1 MKAIKTVVLAGL
13 AAWTLNANTGSA
25 FAQATD
31 WPTRTVT
38 VVVPY
43 PAGGATDAIARL
55 VTAQLQQQMG
65 QSFVIENKGGAG
77 GNIGASFVAKS
88 APDGYTVLFNI
99 NGHAIAPSIYKKL
112 NYSPDDDFIRVTQ
125 IAATSTVLVT
135 NPQVPVKNFQD
146 LVKLA
151 KSKPGELNY
160 GSTGVGN
167 SLHLTMEI
175 LQRAAGF
182 KLTMVPFR
190 GDAPLFQSL
199 FRNDIQL
206 ALVPSS
212 ITKQHIESGAVTALG
227 ISTTKRSPALPNV
240 PTIAEQGMP
249 GFEMR
254 GWMGLFLP
262 KGTPD
267 AIVQKLYRET
277 KKAVDTPEMQKRFAT
292 VELEPVASS
301 PAEFE
306 KLYRADRE
314 KFAKVIKEANIPQ
327 Q

>member
-1 MKAIKTVVLAGL
+1 MMKFPKVAVAAVVLTAS
-13 AAWTLNANTGSA
+13 WCCTA

-55 VTAQLQQQMG
+55 LAASLQQQLG
-65 QSFVIENKGGAG
+65 QSFVIVNKGGAG
-77 GNIGASFVAKS
+77 GNIGASFVAK
-88 APDGYTVLFNI
+88 APADGYTVLFNI
-99 NGHAIAPSIYKKL
+99 NGHAIAPAIYKKL

-125 IAATSTVLVT
+125 IAATSTVLVV
-135 NPQVPVKNFQD
+135 NPQVPVKGFQD

-175 LQRAAGF
+175 LQRTSGVRF
-182 KLTMVPFR
+182 TMVPFR

-199 FRNDIQL
+199 FRNDVQI

-212 ITKQHIESGAVTALG
+212 ITKQHIASGAVRALG
-227 ISTTKRSPALPNV
+227 ITTAKRSPTLPNV

-249 GFEMR
+249 GFENR

-267 AIVQKLYRET
+267 AIVQKLYLET
-277 KKAVDTPEMQKRFAT
+277 KKAIETDAINKKFA
-292 VELEPVASS
+292 VFELEPVAST
-301 PAEFE
+301 PAAFE

-314 KFAKVIKEANIPQ
+314 KFARIIKEANIPLQ
-327 Q
+327 

>member
-1 MKAIKTVVLAGL
+1 MMKISKVAVAATALAVS
-13 AAWTLNANTGSA
+13 WCSA
-25 FAQATD
+25 LFAQTAN
-31 WPTRTVT
+31 WPERTVT

-43 PAGGATDAIARL
+43 PAGGATDAIARIIA
-55 VTAQLQQQMG
+55 AQLQQQLG
-65 QSFVIENKGGAG
+65 QNFIIVNKGGAG
-77 GNIGASFVAKS
+77 GNIGASSVAKS
-88 APDGYTVLFNI
+88 PADGYTVLFNI
-99 NGHAIAPSIYKKL
+99 NGHAIAPAIYKKL

-125 IAATSTVLVT
+125 IASTSTLLVVNPKVPLKGFQELVT
-135 NPQVPVKNFQD
+135 
-146 LVKLA
+146 LA
-151 KSKPGELNY
+151 RSKPGELNY

-175 LQRAAGF
+175 LQRATGAKF
-182 KLTMVPFR
+182 TMVPFR

-199 FRNDIQL
+199 FRNDVQL

-212 ITKQHIESGAVTALG
+212 SAKQHIESGAVRALG
-227 ISTTKRSPALPNV
+227 ITTLKRSPALPNV

-249 GFEMR
+249 GFENR

-267 AIVQKLYRET
+267 AIVQKLYLET
-277 KKAVDTPEMQKRFAT
+277 KKAVETEATRKRFAT
-292 VELEPVASS
+292 FELEPVAST

-314 KFAKVIKEANIPQ
+314 KFARIIKEANIPQ

>member
-1 MKAIKTVVLAGL
+1 MMKISKLAFVATAL
-13 AAWTLNANTGSA
+13 AVSLCSA
-25 FAQATD
+25 SLAQSTN
-31 WPTRTVT
+31 WPDRTVS
-38 VVVPY
+38 VIVPY
-43 PAGGATDAIARL
+43 PAGGATDAVARIIA
-55 VTAQLQQQMG
+55 AQLQQQLG
-65 QSFVIENKGGAG
+65 QNFIIVNKAGAG
-77 GNIGASFVAKS
+77 GNIGASSVAKS
-88 APDGYTVLFNI
+88 PADGYTILFNI
-99 NGHAIAPSIYKKL
+99 NGHAIAPAIYKKL

-125 IAATSTVLVT
+125 IASTSTLLVI
-135 NPQVPVKNFQD
+135 NPKVPVKGFQE

-151 KSKPGELNY
+151 KAKPGELNY

-175 LQRAAGF
+175 LQRATGAKF
-182 KLTMVPFR
+182 TMVPFR

-199 FRNDIQL
+199 FRNDVQL

-212 ITKQHIESGAVTALG
+212 STKQHIESGAVRALG
-227 ISTTKRSPALPNV
+227 ISTLKRSPALPNV
-240 PTIAEQGMP
+240 LTIAEQGMP
-249 GFEMR
+249 GFENR

-267 AIVQKLYRET
+267 AIVQKLYLET
-277 KKAVDTPEMQKRFAT
+277 KKAVENEATKKRFAT
-292 VELEPVASS
+292 FELDPVAST

-314 KFAKVIKEANIPQ
+314 KFARIIKEANIPQ

>member
-1 MKAIKTVVLAGL
+1 MKILKFSV
-13 AAWTLNANTGSA
+13 AAAAALTAVWCPAASA
-25 FAQATD
+25 QQVN
-31 WPTRTVT
+31 WPTRPVT

-43 PAGGATDAIARL
+43 PAGGATDGIARL
-55 VTAQLQQQMG
+55 VAAQLQQQLG
-65 QSFVIENKGGAG
+65 QSFVILNRGGAG
-77 GNIGASFVAKS
+77 GNIGASSVAK
-88 APDGYTVLFNI
+88 APADGYTILFNI

-125 IAATSTVLVT
+125 IASTSTVLVV
-135 NPQVPVKNFQD
+135 NPKVPAKGLQD

-151 KSKPGELNY
+151 KAKPGDLNY

-167 SLHLTMEI
+167 SLHLGMEL
-175 LQRAAGF
+175 LQLATGAKF
-182 KLTMVPFR
+182 TMVPFR

-199 FRNDIQL
+199 FRNDVQI

-212 ITKQHIESGAVTALG
+212 ITKQHIESGAVRAIG
-227 ISTTKRSPALPNV
+227 ITTLQRSQSMPKV
-240 PTIAEQGMP
+240 PTLAEQGLA
-249 GFEMR
+249 GFENR

-267 AIVQKLYRET
+267 AIVQKLYAET
-277 KKAVDTPEMQKRFAT
+277 KKAIETDAMKKRFAT
-292 VELEPVASS
+292 FELEPVASS

-314 KFAKVIKEANIPQ
+314 KFARIIRDAKIPQ

>member
-1 MKAIKTVVLAGL
+1 MMKIPKLAFVATAL
-13 AAWTLNANTGSA
+13 AVSWSSA
-25 FAQATD
+25 SLAQSTS
-31 WPTRTVT
+31 WPDRTVS
-38 VVVPY
+38 VIVPY
-43 PAGGATDAIARL
+43 PAGGATDAVARIIA
-55 VTAQLQQQMG
+55 AQLQQQLG
-65 QSFVIENKGGAG
+65 QNFIIVNKAGAG
-77 GNIGASFVAKS
+77 GNIGASSVAKS
-88 APDGYTVLFNI
+88 PADGYTILFNI
-99 NGHAIAPSIYKKL
+99 NGHAIAPAIYKKL

-125 IAATSTVLVT
+125 IASTSTLLVI
-135 NPQVPVKNFQD
+135 NPKVPVKGFQE

-151 KSKPGELNY
+151 KAKPGELNY

-175 LQRAAGF
+175 LQRATGAKF
-182 KLTMVPFR
+182 TMVPFR

-199 FRNDIQL
+199 FRNDVQL

-212 ITKQHIESGAVTALG
+212 STKQHIESGAVRALG
-227 ISTTKRSPALPNV
+227 ISTLKRSPALPNV

-249 GFEMR
+249 GFENR

-267 AIVQKLYRET
+267 AIVQKLYLET
-277 KKAVDTPEMQKRFAT
+277 KKAVENEATKKRFAT
-292 VELEPVASS
+292 FELDPVAST

-314 KFAKVIKEANIPQ
+314 KFARIIKEANIPQ